1 MSRNITFTVQPGGC
15 LKGRVRVPGDKSIS
29 HRVIMF
35 GALANGESHASGFLQ
50 SEDTRATMSAFQQMG
65 VRISADDLGNV
76 YIHGVGLRGLSAPQQ
91 PLDLGNSGT
100 SARLMSGLLAGQAF
114 SSEIIGDASLTRRP
128 MDRVVL
134 PLRQMGANIE
144 TSAAGTL
151 PMKIQGQALTGIDYT
166 LPVASA
172 QLKSCLLL
180 AGLYADGETVI
191 HEPTATRDHTERMLS
206 ACGYPVQIIDGT
218 LRLRGGTELQPF
230 DIQIP
235 ADISSAAFFLVG
247 ASIAPESDLLIEAV
261 GINPTR
267 SAVVDILRLMG
278 AQIDIRNKRLLG
290 GEPVADLH
298 IGAARLRGIDI
309 PPALVSIAID
319 EFPAIMVAA
328 ACADGRTL
336 LSGAE
341 ELRYKE
347 SDRIESVAA
356 GLRVLGITVETS
368 PDGMIVEGGKLQ
380 GGEVISQGDH
390 RISMAFAMAGLA
402 ASGQVVI
409 KDCANVGTSYPGFAE
424 SAQQLGLEIEVRE

>member
-1 MSRNITFTVQPGGC
+1 MSRNTTFTVQPGGC
-15 LKGRVRVPGDKSIS
+15 LKGRVRVPGDKSVS

-50 SEDTRATMSAFQQMG
+50 SEDTRATMAAFQQMG

-128 MDRVVL
+128 MDRVVE

-151 PMKIQGQALTGIDYT
+151 PMKIQGQSLTGIDYT

-191 HEPTATRDHTERMLS
+191 HEPTATRDHTERMLG
-206 ACGYPVQIIDGT
+206 ACGYPVQITEGT

-230 DIQIP
+230 DIQVP

-267 SAVVDILRLMG
+267 AAVVDILRLMG

-298 IGAARLRGIDI
+298 IGAARLHGIDI
-309 PPALVSIAID
+309 PQALVSIAID

-328 ACADGRTL
+328 ACADGRTQ

-356 GLRVLGITVETS
+356 GLRALGITVETS

-424 SAQQLGLEIEVRE
+424 SAQQLGLEIEVD